1 MIGGYR
7 DDNALPLLKSRERI
21 CSCPIYRAYNRSV
34 PIAMALLVRCKPANW
49 FDVLSGATVRH
60 GSYLLLAVD
69 VTSYQSR
76 GNLGLSRVKPL
87 GLCAGIVGWHSN
99 VKRSARSCP
108 AFGGPPWDWRR
119 KFTGSR
125 VSHCLRLIIWSMMPA
140 ERRIELSNTFTSN
153 SIMASG
159 VLVWELSVSS

>member
-49 FDVLSGATVRH
+49 FDALAGATVRH

-76 GNLGLSRVKPL
+76 GSLCLSRVKPL
-87 GLCAGIVGWHSN
+87 GLCAAIIGWHSN
-99 VKRSARSCP
+99 VNRRARRRP
-108 AFGGPPWDWRR
+108 ASRAPPR
-119 KFTGSR
+119 
-125 VSHCLRLIIWSMMPA
+125 
-140 ERRIELSNTFTSN
+140 
-153 SIMASG
+153 
-159 VLVWELSVSS
+159 